1 MREKAFLRL
10 LIAVAAVG
18 ALAIVA
24 LTIYTIIAYQNCSI
38 ISFIANERW
47 P

>member
-1 MREKAFLRL
+1 MPQKIFLRL
-10 LIAVAAVG
+10 LIAVAALG
-18 ALAIVA
+18 AIAVTA
-24 LTIYTIIAYQNCSI
+24 LTVYTIIAYQNCSI